1 MLCYCKKC
9 GRIVLIILD
18 DNLICDCCG
27 SNVNQIPTQ
36 YLEPEFQYSI
46 KDELKDQFIEEYV
59 KTSPEFDQYLFDH
72 RDEILAKKNLEY
84 DMAIAHGQAILE
96 GKDKGNPYGVSCP
109 NCKAT
114 NVRKITV
121 TNKAI
126 HTSIFGIWSM
136 GRNAKNYHCNNCGSD
151 F

>member
-9 GRIVLIILD
+9 GRVVLFIIEDKLV
-18 DNLICDCCG
+18 CDCCQ
-27 SNVNQIPTQ
+27 NKVYPVPDE
-36 YLEPEFQYSI
+36 YLIGEG
-46 KDELKDQFIEEYV
+46 KMLMNKELKDQFIEKYV

-84 DMAIAHGQAILE
+84 DMAIAHGKAILE
-96 GKDKGNPYGVSCP
+96 GKDKGNPYGVTCP

-121 TNKAI
+121 TNKAV

-136 GRNAKNYHCNNCGSD
+136 GRNTKNYHCNHCGSD